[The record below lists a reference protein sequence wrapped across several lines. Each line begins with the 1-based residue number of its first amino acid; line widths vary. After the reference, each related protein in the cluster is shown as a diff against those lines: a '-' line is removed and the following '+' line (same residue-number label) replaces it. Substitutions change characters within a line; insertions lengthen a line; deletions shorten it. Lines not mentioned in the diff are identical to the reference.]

1 MMRQL
6 RSGLTI
12 SALVAMTVAAVAG
25 NGLAGAAAADDGLRP
40 PNVLWLIT
48 EDMGPDL
55 GCYDTPEVTTPHL
68 DRLASQGVRYTH
80 AYTTAPVCSTSR
92 SAFCTGMYQ
101 TSIGAH
107 NHRSHRN
114 DDFRLPE
121 GVRVIT
127 DWLRE
132 AGYFTANVGRRSRP
146 IAGTGKTD
154 WNFAYHS
161 QYDKPFDSNN
171 WADLKSH
178 QPFYAQINFSE
189 SHRAFTAPK
198 QADPAKVVIPPYY
211 PDHPVTRADW
221 AAYLDEVSEADRKI
235 GRVLQQL
242 ETEGLADNTV
252 VIFFGDHGRAMIR
265 SKQWPYDSG
274 LHIPLIIRWPNDYP
288 RPDRFKP
295 GTVDDR
301 LIASIDITATTLSIA
316 GIKPPLLMQGRPF
329 FGPHADLDRKYLF
342 GGRDRGDETVDRIRT
357 VRDRR
362 FRYLRNYYPD
372 RPFLQQN
379 LYKERSY
386 PVIAVMRKLLFENKL
401 TSVQRQLMAATRPSE
416 ELYDLNED
424 PYETK
429 NLSTDPKYGDV
440 LGRLR
445 AALDTWIVE
454 TNDQGRYPEPPEA
467 IAAWRKREEQ
477 ISQKWQKKNPEA
489 YQLMLR
495 HRQWWKQQRQG
506 QE

>member
-1 MMRQL
+1 MRQL
-6 RSGLTI
+6 RLR
-12 SALVAMTVAAVAG
+12 LAMTAMFLTAVATMTA
-25 NGLAGAAAADDGLRP
+25 NHLAGAAPADSGLGP

-55 GCYDTPEVTTPHL
+55 GCYGTAQVATPNL

-80 AYTTAPVCSTSR
+80 AYTTSPVCSTSR

-114 DDFRLPE
+114 DDYRLPE

-127 DWLRE
+127 DWLRD

-146 IAGTGKTD
+146 IVGTGKTD
-154 WNFAYHS
+154 WNFAYQS
-161 QYDKPFDSNN
+161 QYDKPFDSSD

-178 QPFYAQINFSE
+178 QPFYAQVNFSE
-189 SHRAFTAPK
+189 SHRRFTAPK
-198 QADPAKVVIPPYY
+198 QADPAKVVIPSYY

-221 AAYLDEVSEADRKI
+221 AAYLDAVSEADRKI

-242 ETEGLADNTV
+242 EAEGLADNTV

-274 LHIPLIIRWPNDYP
+274 LHIPLIIRWPKSYP
-288 RPDRFKP
+288 LPDRFKP
-295 GTVDDR
+295 GSVDDR

-316 GIKPPLLMQGRPF
+316 AIEPPRLMQGRPF
-329 FGPHADLDRKYLF
+329 FGPDANLNRKYVF
-342 GGRDRGDETVDRIRT
+342 AGRDRGDETVDRIRT
-357 VRDRR
+357 VRDDR
-362 FRYLRNYYPD
+362 FRYLRNYYPE

-386 PVIAVMRKLLFENKL
+386 PVIAVMRKLLFDNKL
-401 TSVQRQLMAATRPSE
+401 TPAQLQLMAATRPPE
-416 ELYDLNED
+416 ELYDLDED
-424 PYETK
+424 PYETN
-429 NLSTDPKYGDV
+429 NLSTDPRYRDT
-440 LGRLR
+440 LDRLR

-454 TNDQGRYPEPPEA
+454 TNDQGRYPERPEQ
-467 IAAWRKREEQ
+467 IAPWRKREQQ
-477 ISQKWQKKNPEA
+477 ISQKWREKNPEA

-495 HRQWWKQQRQG
+495 HRQWWKE
-506 QE
+506 QERP